1 MKSRVILLLLIVALM
16 AIAGAWWLRKEK
28 PIPVQLAAVE
38 RGEIQQTVTNTRAG
52 SVKACQRA
60 RLSPSTGGSVS
71 RLEAREGD
79 RVKAD
84 AVLLEIWN
92 QDLQARV
99 QLAEAQLMA
108 GQAMQRQSCIQAD
121 LAQREAARQTE
132 LLRRGLTSDEKAER
146 ATGEARSR
154 RAACDA
160 AKANTAVNQA
170 RLRVAEAALEHSRL
184 RAPFEGIVASVN
196 VERGEYVSPAPV
208 GIPSDPVIDLIDDS
222 CLYVKAPM
230 DEVDAPEIGV
240 GMPARISL
248 DAFSGRFFDG
258 RVKRIAPFVLD
269 REKQSRSVD
278 VDIDILPSDSLPRLL
293 PGYTADVEIILA
305 AHPDSL
311 RIPTEALLEGNQ
323 VYLYDADAS
332 TIQKLK
338 IRTGIS
344 NWQYTEVL
352 EGLKAGDQVVRTID
366 RDGLADGALVRIEKK
381 NGK

>member
-1 MKSRVILLLLIVALM
+1 MKSRLILLLLIAAL
-16 AIAGAWWLRKEK
+16 IAAGGAWWLRQKK
-28 PIPVQLAAVE
+28 PIPVQLAQVE
-38 RGEIQQTVTNTRAG
+38 RGEIQRTVTNTRAG
-52 SVKACQRA
+52 SVKACRRA
-60 RLSPSTGGSVS
+60 RLSPSMGGSVA
-71 RLEAREGD
+71 RLEAHEGE

-99 QLAEAQLMA
+99 QLAEAQLKA
-108 GQAMQRQSCIQAD
+108 GEAMQRQSCIQAE

-132 LLRRGLTSDEKAER
+132 LLQRKLTSDEIAER

-160 AKANTAVNQA
+160 ARANTAVNQA
-170 RLRVAEAALEHSRL
+170 QLRVARAALEHSRL
-184 RAPFEGIVASVN
+184 RAPFAGIVASVH
-196 VERGEYVSPAPV
+196 VERGEYVSPTPA
-208 GIPSDPVIDLIDDS
+208 GTPSNPAIDLIDDS
-222 CLYVKAPM
+222 CLYVQAPM
-230 DEVDAPEIGV
+230 DEVDAPEIRV
-240 GMPARISL
+240 GLPARISL

-269 REKQSRSVD
+269 REKQSRSLDVD
-278 VDIDILPSDSLPRLL
+278 VEILPSESLPRLL

-311 RIPTEALLEGNQ
+311 RIPTEALLEGDQ

-332 TIQKLK
+332 TIRKVK

-352 EGLKAGDQVVRTID
+352 EGLRAGDSVVRTIE

-381 NGK
+381 KGK